1 MKIKVTYPIRVG
13 EKLYQPGEVIQ
24 VKNQDGLIYVEKDWG
39 FEVKEQID
47 EALKMKAVIDGNR
60 KKSE

>member
-13 EKLYQPGEVIQ
+13 DSLYQPGETIQ
-24 VKNQDGLIYVEKDWG
+24 VKDKDGLIYVEKDWA
-39 FEVKEQID
+39 FEIADKNKEVKNAD
-47 EALKMKAVIDGNR
+47 R